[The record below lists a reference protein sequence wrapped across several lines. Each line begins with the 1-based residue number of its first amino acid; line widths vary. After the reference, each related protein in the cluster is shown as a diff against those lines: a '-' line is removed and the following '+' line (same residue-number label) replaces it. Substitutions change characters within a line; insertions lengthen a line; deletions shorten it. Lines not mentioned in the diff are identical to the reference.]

1 MAAPLRGWIVRLCHA
16 WRRIVV
22 LVAAELV
29 GILTRLFLDI
39 NFSLVQVLFAASITN
54 IGFWG
59 WRKAK
64 FVGFLLFFFL
74 TENFQ
79 TGCRG

>member
-22 LVAAELV
+22 LVAAGLV

-39 NFSLVQVLFAASITN
+39 NSPLVQILFAASITN
-54 IGFWG
+54 
-59 WRKAK
+59 
-64 FVGFLLFFFL
+64 FVFL
-74 TENFQ
+74 
-79 TGCRG
+79 G